1 MNGFVERDEREAH
14 AYLAEE
20 IGGGISREQLLEA
33 MEELLVFTKRAVYTW
48 DDEFGALIF
57 ATVARS
63 GRTFD
68 GICKLLRAGLAV
80 QAAML
85 CRALFED
92 MIVGHWLLYN
102 HADHDW
108 LVDKFLRQREAIAL
122 HKERVRNATGGSAIG
137 APLAVAEDVRERE
150 DELCAEFG
158 TEAQKDWWDPGR
170 KGRGQGRPVGIRK
183 LVNILE
189 DAAAERKMFHPR
201 FAGGEKPLLRMFD
214 RVTYKWLNQCIHH
227 TTVGLPFTPTVKGEV
242 EKSPDPMLIV
252 SWHASWLFTQQVYLA
267 HDATGM
273 VPVRDLEATWWE
285 CMIRF
290 SKAFNQTEWTFRLE
304 DELMEILGVDLS
316 RVSKRGWLYERWLD
330 LTDWVGWWWF
340 KLTRFVRGRNP

>member
-1 MNGFVERDEREAH
+1 MDGFVERDEVGAS

-20 IGGGISREQLLEA
+20 IGGGVSREQLIES
-33 MEELLVFTKRAVYTW
+33 MEELLVFTKSAVYTW
-48 DDEFGALIF
+48 DDDLGALIF
-57 ATVARS
+57 ATIARS

-85 CRALFED
+85 CRTLFED

-102 HADHDW
+102 RADHDW
-108 LVDKFLRQREAIAL
+108 LVDRFLRQREAIAL
-122 HKERVRNATGGSAIG
+122 HKERIRDATGGAAIG
-137 APLAVAEDVRERE
+137 PPLTVAEDVKERE
-150 DELCAEFG
+150 DELLAEFG
-158 TEAQKDWWDPGR
+158 KEAQKDWWDPGK

-183 LVNILE
+183 LVSVLE

-227 TTVGLPFTPTVKGEV
+227 TTVGLPFTPTVKGTV

-273 VPVRDLEATWWE
+273 APVGNLEATWWE

-290 SKAFNQTEWTFRLE
+290 SQAFNQTEWTFRLE
-304 DELMEILGVDLS
+304 EELMEILGIDFS
-316 RVSKRGWLYERWLD
+316 EAHMREGLYERWLD
-330 LTDWVGWWWF
+330 LTDLVSWWWSRVKQF
-340 KLTRFVRGRNP
+340 IGGLGN